1 MNDRLISVSSERL
14 TARIN
19 PLGAELWSLVD
30 SEGHSLMTDADPT
43 FWTGRAPILF
53 PIVGALVEDAYSLSG
68 RRYTLAKHGFARR
81 STFTVVQHDA
91 ASAVFRLD
99 ADEYTRACY
108 PFDFRLDMRFS
119 LAGATLQMAALVS
132 NLGKEDMPFS
142 FGYHPAFAWPLP
154 FGAPTEAHRIVFDH
168 AEPAPL
174 RQLDSATGLVAPD
187 PRPTP
192 VDGAVLTP
200 TYAMFEQDALIWD
213 QLSSRSLDW
222 GAPLAPS
229 LHIEFPDMKWLG
241 VWQKPGA
248 HYLCIEPWAGMADPA
263 GFVGEIW
270 KKPGIIRLPPGESR
284 RFRMSVT
291 LTEA

>member
-1 MNDRLISVSSERL
+1 MDDRLISLSSERL
-14 TARIN
+14 MAQVN
-19 PLGAELWSLVD
+19 PLGAELWSLTD
-30 SEGHSLMTDADPT
+30 RDGRSLMTDADPA

-53 PIVGALVEDAYSLSG
+53 PIVGALVEDAYVLAG

-81 STFTVVQHDA
+81 STFAVIQHDS
-91 ASAVFRLD
+91 ASATFRLI
-99 ADEYTRACY
+99 ANENTRACY
-108 PFDFRLDMRFS
+108 PFDFQLDMQFS
-119 LAGATLQMAALVS
+119 LAGAALHMAATVS
-132 NLGKEDMPFS
+132 NMGAEDMPFS

-154 FGAPTEAHRIVFDH
+154 FGAPVDAHQIIFDQP
-168 AEPAPL
+168 ELAPL

-192 VDGAVLTP
+192 AKGAVLAP
-200 TYAMFEQDALIWD
+200 TYAMFEKDALIWD
-213 QLSSRSLDW
+213 ELASRSLDW
-222 GAPLAPS
+222 GAPGAPS

-241 VWQKPGA
+241 LWQKPGA

-270 KKPGIIRLPPGESR
+270 KKPGIIRLSSGESR